1 MTPASSDYS
10 HESLSL
16 FLSAKGTLYLSTCP
30 QRSTQHSTSSKRF
43 SSPSLHTQG
52 IGTHST
58 STHYTVA
65 DSPSLPVCQGYN
77 DPAQNTARILRS
89 DQGSLRIS
97 ANTQA
102 L

>member
-1 MTPASSDYS
+1 MTPASYDYS
-10 HESLSL
+10 HESLSP
-16 FLSAKGTLYLSTCP
+16 FHSAKGTIYLSTYT
-30 QRSTQHSTSSKRF
+30 QRYIQQSTTSQKLSN
-43 SSPSLHTQG
+43 PSLHKQG
-52 IGTHST
+52 IGTQST

-77 DPAQNTARILRS
+77 HPAQNTARILRS